1 MIDEEIIIQANNLV
15 KEFHNLEE
23 FKQYQKIKKAIAKN
37 KRLKFLSSEIQ
48 KNKDKLPLQGKQVQL
63 KTLIKIK
70 ELKKEYDSHPLVV
83 NYNQLKNQLIE
94 LLEPLTDLK
103 I

>member
-1 MIDEEIIIQANNLV
+1 MTEEELILQAKNLV

-23 FKQYQKIKKAIAKN
+23 FKQYEKIKKAISKN
-37 KRLKFLSSEIQ
+37 KRLKFLSSEI
-48 KNKDKLPLQGKQVQL
+48 KKHKDNLPLLGKQVQL
-63 KTLIKIK
+63 KTLVKIK
-70 ELKKEYDSHPLVV
+70 ELKDEYDSHPLVV

-94 LLEPLTDLK
+94 LLTPLTDLK